1 MTGQAAV
8 QGFVAPG
15 FGGVAD
21 AMADNVANH
30 GEVGAAVCALADGR
44 VVVDCWI
51 GHRDGNR
58 SEAWSPETLVNV
70 YSVGKPILALLVLQ
84 LVDEGRIDLD
94 EPVARYWPAFAAGG
108 KDGVTVR
115 HLLSHRAGVPAIR
128 EPLTN
133 RDLFDFRRMADAVA
147 ATEPWWPAGAR
158 HAYHTNT
165 FGHLAG
171 GLLHAVTGRGPG
183 ALLRERVAVPLGAD
197 VHFGVPD
204 VDLGRCAELLWESG
218 ELRLHDVDLD
228 ALEPDQRMTLL
239 GYANPPGYSSV
250 GVVNTR
256 AWRQA
261 EIPST
266 NGHASA
272 RGVATVYQ
280 GLLDGRLLSAEVI
293 AEAVRPQ
300 SSGWCPTLGQEV
312 TFGLGF
318 QPWTEHRPIGRTPGG
333 YGHFGTGGSLGCADP
348 ERRLAFGYVMNHVVP
363 RWQSPR
369 NRAIV
374 DALYAGLDGAP

>member
-1 MTGQAAV
+1 M
-8 QGFVAPG
+8 
-15 FGGVAD
+15 
-21 AMADNVANH
+21 
-30 GEVGAAVCALADGR
+30 
-44 VVVDCWI
+44 
-51 GHRDGNR
+51 
-58 SEAWSPETLVNV
+58 
-70 YSVGKPILALLVLQ
+70 
-84 LVDEGRIDLD
+84 
-94 EPVARYWPAFAAGG
+94 
-108 KDGVTVR
+108 
-115 HLLSHRAGVPAIR
+115 
-128 EPLTN
+128 
-133 RDLFDFRRMADAVA
+133 
-147 ATEPWWPAGAR
+147 
-158 HAYHTNT
+158 
-165 FGHLAG
+165 
-171 GLLHAVTGRGPG
+171 
-183 ALLRERVAVPLGAD
+183 
-197 VHFGVPD
+197 
-204 VDLGRCAELLWESG
+204 
-218 ELRLHDVDLD
+218 
-228 ALEPDQRMTLL
+228 
-239 GYANPPGYSSV
+239 
-250 GVVNTR
+250 VNTR